1 MSTVGQISLPGSIY
15 LHYTEDFI
23 FEIMMFACIFAIN
36 VLESKMIKPI
46 WEWGNISLF
55 CMEKDL
61 KLAELILT

>member
-1 MSTVGQISLPGSIY
+1 MKPFQKRGHFIHTMSRVGQISLPDSVY

-46 WEWGNISLF
+46 
-55 CMEKDL
+55 
-61 KLAELILT
+61 

>member
-1 MSTVGQISLPGSIY
+1 MSRVGQISLPDSAY

-46 WEWGNISLF
+46 
-55 CMEKDL
+55 
-61 KLAELILT
+61 

>member
-1 MSTVGQISLPGSIY
+1 MKPFQKRGHFIHTMSTVGQISLPGSVY

-46 WEWGNISLF
+46 
-55 CMEKDL
+55 
-61 KLAELILT
+61 

>member
-36 VLESKMIKPI
+36 VQEKWL
-46 WEWGNISLF
+46 NLF
-55 CMEKDL
+55 ENGETFYFSAWRK
-61 KLAELILT
+61 I